1 MPFLWEFVALI
12 KILEIIMIFKKK
24 ILGKSGRT
32 VKNIKELLGCNSNYK
47 KTINYRL
54 M

>member
-1 MPFLWEFVALI
+1 MPFLWEFFALI
-12 KILEIIMIFKKK
+12 KILVIIMKFKRKL
-24 ILGKSGRT
+24 LGKLRRT
-32 VKNIKELLGCNSNYK
+32 VKDIKELLGCNSNYK